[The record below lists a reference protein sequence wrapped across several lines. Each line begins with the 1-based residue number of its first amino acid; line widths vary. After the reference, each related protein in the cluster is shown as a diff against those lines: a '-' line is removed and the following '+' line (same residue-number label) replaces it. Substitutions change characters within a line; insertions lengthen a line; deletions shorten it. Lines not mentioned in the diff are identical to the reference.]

1 VDGVDS
7 CDGDDVNAAML
18 HAGGSPKEASAEVVW
33 HIALHRNE
41 LHVPCT
47 CMLIVPMHRRQ

>member
-47 CMLIVPMHRRQ
+47 CMLIIPMHRRQ